1 MCNLMHIGGLDNILQ
16 LTLNIYIYIYIYIL
30 LYTGS

>member
-16 LTLNIYIYIYIYIL
+16 LTLNIYFFLYII